1 MSVRLMVC
9 DHCGASAYLHYM
21 GAGRKGWLFCDEGQ
35 TIAPSFTLDEIAET
49 YRVAGRS
56 VPQALGDKIRRV
68 ARMG

>member
-1 MSVRLMVC
+1 
-9 DHCGASAYLHYM
+9 M